1 MQTVAMLGPAAC
13 LVAASIDTNG
23 TGEIVVPLITLAL
36 GLSSFSLAGLYCT
49 HQDMSP
55 KYAGEVVAFAPG
67 TASTHTARQLPTPK
81 ETDHI
86 VSGSLTDYCDLLV
99 PRAGAMLG
107 LTNTT
112 GAIAGILSVSAVG
125 VLKELTH
132 SWDAALIVPNVIV
145 LTAGSLCYTL
155 LCRNSLVDFDA
166 ADNSP
171 FAVEKYL
178 DGPKRAVGTVGAALS
193 TAFAAVEKLTPQPP
207 KELVQAA
214 RKERLT
220 RERNAAMASA
230 AASMGSLEGARAA
243 PSFASASGQATA
255 SKSSRSI
262 ASLVTSSLSGFR
274 ESEGVGGASNAMLV
288 SQWTT
293 ATMIPDYGQP
303 VDSWEDTEL
312 LDAEEEV
319 ARIMQ
324 QMKVGAEAA
333 AAPGKEEAQQ

>member
-1 MQTVAMLGPAAC
+1 M
-13 LVAASIDTNG
+13 
-23 TGEIVVPLITLAL
+23 
-36 GLSSFSLAGLYCT
+36 
-49 HQDMSP
+49 
-55 KYAGEVVAFAPG
+55 
-67 TASTHTARQLPTPK
+67 
-81 ETDHI
+81 
-86 VSGSLTDYCDLLV
+86 SGSLTGYCDLLG

-243 PSFASASGQATA
+243 PSFASASFASGQASA